1 MMSTE
6 DGLKWPV
13 CSHTCTW
20 LEFLSC
26 GSQEAPQR
34 SREGCG
40 RSLCCGAPTCLFG
53 VCSVLVV
60 GKSHT
65 RAAEPGTYCC
75 Q

>member
-26 GSQEAPQR
+26 GSQEGSHKGPER
-34 SREGCG
+34 VVEGPCAVG
-40 RSLCCGAPTCLFG
+40 LPPVHLVS
-53 VCSVLVV
+53 SVY
-60 GKSHT
+60 
-65 RAAEPGTYCC
+65 R
-75 Q
+75 

>member
-34 SREGCG
+34 SREVVEGPCAVG
-40 RSLCCGAPTCLFG
+40 LPPVHLVS
-53 VCSVLVV
+53 SV
-60 GKSHT
+60 
-65 RAAEPGTYCC
+65 YW
-75 Q
+75 